1 MTAPRSWPTSERRPF
16 EPTALTYYCPAC
28 CCPTHYSLLATRYSL
43 LSLLT
48 AQANPSLGDK
58 DGDTPLHLASAL
70 GMPHVAGILL
80 AGGASLS
87 QRMRN
92 GFTPLHRAADN
103 ERLQPGHLETVQLT
117 LTNPNQP

>member
-1 MTAPRSWPTSERRPF
+1 MLRAAPCSYYSL
-16 EPTALTYYCPAC
+16 LT
-28 CCPTHYSLLATRYSL
+28 TRYSLLATRYSL